1 MDQRRKRSRSVRVP
15 EGTQSR
21 PRNSRFVTKK
31 EMSGGAFRPGSN
43 PPQVTYIPWN
53 NVTLVI
59 SHNTDLSL
67 KVNDILK
74 HLKSQLDPTGRGFNT
89 ETSGDKRF
97 VVQMRIHSIAAWN
110 LTGRVI
116 SLSVEDFSDTN
127 SASSGR
133 DQLVGL
139 VDTGT
144 STHTP
149 SVGYKIPSNLSQ
161 HVIRTDDV
169 TGSMFLLTVTA
180 PAGSQLV
187 TYLKISYRF
196 DGPAKHPEIMSP
208 LAEIETTIKDAV
220 AGYNKRSTI
229 DILVDGIAYTAQ
241 IAAVTGL
248 GTSLS
253 HKKGPIAFS
262 TTFDK
267 TGPDNSEVIM
277 VHENSGVRELA
288 GIAESLDCISLSD
301 SASIGDDPLEE
312 RPPTT

>member
-15 EGTQSR
+15 VGTQSR
-21 PRNSRFVTKK
+21 QRSSRFVTKR
-31 EMSGGAFRPGSN
+31 EMSGGAFRPPSN

-67 KVNDILK
+67 KVNDILGY
-74 HLKSQLDPTGRGFNT
+74 LKSQLDPTSRGFNST
-89 ETSGDKRF
+89 ESGDKRF
-97 VVQMRIHSIAAWN
+97 VVQMRIHSIASWN

-127 SASSGR
+127 TATSGR

-149 SVGYKIPSNLSQ
+149 AVGYKIPSNLSQ

-169 TGSMFLLTVTA
+169 TGPMYLLTVTA
-180 PAGSQLV
+180 PSGSQLV
-187 TYLKISYRF
+187 TYVKISYRF
-196 DGPAKHPEIMSP
+196 DGPAKHPEILSP
-208 LAEIETTIKDAV
+208 LAEIETTIKEAV
-220 AGYNKRSTI
+220 KDYNKRSTI

-241 IAAVTGL
+241 IAAVTSLASNSRQKGL
-248 GTSLS
+248 T
-253 HKKGPIAFS
+253 AS
-262 TTFDK
+262 TTTDK
-267 TGPDNSEVIM
+267 TGPEHSEVIL
-277 VHENSGVRELA
+277 VNEISGVQELA
-288 GIAESLDCISLSD
+288 GIAEALDCISLSD
-301 SASIGDDPLEE
+301 TTSIGDDPLEE
-312 RPPTT
+312 LSPSK